1 MGNPVVHWEL
11 WSADPSKLGD
21 FYEKAFGWKL
31 QNYPELNYLMA
42 DTDGPEGNKGINGGL
57 FKPEG
62 GPKDWP
68 GNTALYIH
76 VPDLAQALEKV
87 VAAGGKVILDR
98 KEVPGMGA
106 FSLFADPEGRV
117 LGLWWMPS

>member
-11 WSADPSKLGD
+11 WSADPAKLSK
-21 FYEKAFGWKL
+21 FYEAAFDWRI
-31 QNYPELNYLMA
+31 QVYPELNYHMA
-42 DTDGPEGNKGINGGL
+42 DTEGPADNKGINGGL

-68 GNTALYIH
+68 GNTALYIQ
-76 VPDLAQALEKV
+76 VPDLAAALERV